1 MTKHQDPR
9 VRIIGRRTLS
19 EGFIHLEEIT
29 LEQDMSDG
37 ETVTLTREVHDHGR
51 AATILLFDPKRQSIV
66 LVRQLRVP
74 VLLQGDPAYMIEAPA
89 GLLDDDTPE
98 VAICREALEE
108 TGYHVGKVTHLF
120 DAYMSPGSL
129 TERTSFFVGLIDV
142 TEKAG
147 DGGGLAHEGEDI
159 EVLEIPFD
167 EAFGMI
173 VTGEICDG
181 KTIMLLQWAQLNRA
195 KLSA

>member
-1 MTKHQDPR
+1 MTKHHDPR
-9 VRIIGRRTLS
+9 VRIIERRTLS
-19 EGFIHLEEIT
+19 DGFIHLEEIT
-29 LEQDMSDG
+29 LEQDMSG
-37 ETVTLTREVHDHGR
+37 GGTATLTREVHDHGS
-51 AATILLFDPKRQSIV
+51 AATILLFDPRRESVV

-98 VAICREALEE
+98 VAICREVLEE
-108 TGYHVGKVTHLF
+108 TGYHVDKATHLF
-120 DAYMSPGSL
+120 DAYMSPGAL
-129 TERTSFFVGLIDV
+129 TERTSFFVGLVDV

-167 EAFGMI
+167 EAVAMI
-173 VTGEICDG
+173 ATGEICDA
-181 KTIMLLQWAQLNRA
+181 KTIMLLQWAQLNRG
-195 KLSA
+195 KLTA

>member
-1 MTKHQDPR
+1 MTKHHDPR
-9 VRIIGRRTLS
+9 VRIIERRTLS
-19 EGFIHLEEIT
+19 DGFIHLEEIT

-37 ETVTLTREVHDHGR
+37 GTTTLKREVHDHGS
-51 AATILLFDPKRQSIV
+51 AATILLFDPRRESVV

-98 VAICREALEE
+98 VAICREAMEE
-108 TGYHVGKVTHLF
+108 TGYHVDNATHLF
-120 DAYMSPGSL
+120 DAYMSPGAL
-129 TERTSFFVGLIDV
+129 TERTSFFVGQIDV
-142 TEKAG
+142 REKAG
-147 DGGGLAHEGEDI
+147 NGGGLAHEGEDI

-173 VTGEICDG
+173 ATGEICDA
-181 KTIMLLQWAQLNRA
+181 KTIMLLQWAQLNRSS
-195 KLSA
+195 LTP

>member
-1 MTKHQDPR
+1 MTKHHDPR
-9 VRIIGRRTLS
+9 VRIIERRTLS
-19 EGFIHLEEIT
+19 DGFIHLEEIT

-37 ETVTLTREVHDHGR
+37 GTATLKREVHDHGS
-51 AATILLFDPKRQSIV
+51 AATILLFDPRQQSVV

-108 TGYHVGKVTHLF
+108 TGYHVDRATHLF
-120 DAYMSPGSL
+120 DAYMSPGAL
-129 TERTSFFVGLIDV
+129 TERTSFFVGLINV

-173 VTGEICDG
+173 ATGEICDA
-181 KTIMLLQWAQLNRA
+181 KTIMLLQWAQLNRDA
-195 KLSA
+195 LAA

>member
-1 MTKHQDPR
+1 MTKHHDQR
-9 VRIIGRRTLS
+9 VRIIERRTLS
-19 EGFIHLEEIT
+19 DGFIHLEEIT
-29 LEQDMSDG
+29 LEQEMSDG
-37 ETVTLTREVHDHGR
+37 GTATLKREVHDHGS
-51 AATILLFDPKRQSIV
+51 AATILLFDPRQQSVV

-108 TGYHVGKVTHLF
+108 TGYHVDGATHLF
-120 DAYMSPGSL
+120 DAYMSPGAL

-173 VTGEICDG
+173 ATGEICDA
-181 KTIMLLQWAQLNRA
+181 KTIMLLQWAQLNRSS
-195 KLSA
+195 LTV